1 MFETSLFLLYFMLTI
16 FYSLAS
22 WKFAAQMT
30 KETSSNEQDPYQ
42 FCQFLF
48 N

>member
-22 WKFAAQMT
+22 WKFVAPTT
-30 KETSSNEQDPYQ
+30 KETSSSEQDPYPL
-42 FCQFLF
+42 CQFLF